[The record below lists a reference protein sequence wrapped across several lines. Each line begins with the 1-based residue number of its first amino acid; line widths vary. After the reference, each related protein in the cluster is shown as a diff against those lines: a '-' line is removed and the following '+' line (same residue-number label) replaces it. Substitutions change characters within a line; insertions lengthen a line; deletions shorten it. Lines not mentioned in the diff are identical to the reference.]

1 VALLCHLEVL
11 LVFSWPL
18 ISRLGV
24 QTQAAGSRRAKRHRS
39 DEPIRVVRLTIVQRS
54 AAIRRAYHTDILV
67 ICVTRGWLN
76 M

>member
-1 VALLCHLEVL
+1 M
-11 LVFSWPL
+11 
-18 ISRLGV
+18 
-24 QTQAAGSRRAKRHRS
+24 QTHAAGSRRAQRHHS